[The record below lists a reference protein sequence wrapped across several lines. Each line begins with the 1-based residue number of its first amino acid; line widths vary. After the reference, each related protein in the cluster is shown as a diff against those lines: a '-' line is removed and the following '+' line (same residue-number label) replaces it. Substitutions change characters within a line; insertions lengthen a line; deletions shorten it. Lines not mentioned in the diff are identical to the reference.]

1 MEKVAVYASFKD
13 QSKNSRS
20 FVLKQLA
27 EWCLLKNYD
36 YTLYIDK
43 VKNRIDVTNRKEL
56 KDLKDDIEQNIY
68 SKVIVKDMSQLSR
81 DTAFN
86 LEFVNF
92 LEENNCKIESIDGFD
107 LHLYKNIVERF
118 NKNKEEKER

>member
-68 SKVIVKDMSQLSR
+68 SKVIVKDM
-81 DTAFN
+81 
-86 LEFVNF
+86 
-92 LEENNCKIESIDGFD
+92 
-107 LHLYKNIVERF
+107 
-118 NKNKEEKER
+118 